1 MADTAEFAIG
11 AEASATDGP
20 VGKVSR
26 VVVDPVAK
34 ALTHLVV
41 EPGLRHGPSR
51 LVPLDLVDGGGASE
65 VRLSCTKAEFENL
78 EPAEETKFVPRTT
91 SYGSFGAGDVLSWPY
106 YGAGGVGDLDG
117 IGGAGGMGAEDGSP
131 VPRKITYD
139 TVPVGEVGVRRGQ
152 PVLATDGAIG
162 HVQGLVVH
170 PDTRSR
176 DPRAAAGGPP
186 VGEEGSGHPD
196 QRGGH
201 HGRRHPAQDR
211 QAGRGESAAGG
222 HLPPRVK
229 PRSEG
234 ERRRLSEA
242 FSCCYPVE

>member
-1 MADTAEFAIG
+1 MAETAEFAIG

-41 EPGLRHGPSR
+41 EPGLRQGPSR

-78 EPAEETKFVPRTT
+78 EPAEETKFIPRTT
-91 SYGSFGAGDVLSWPY
+91 SFGSYGAGDVLSWPY
-106 YGAGGVGDLDG
+106 YGAAGIGDLDG
-117 IGGAGGMGAEDGSP
+117 IGGAGGMGTEDGSP
-131 VPRKITYD
+131 VPRTVTYD

-162 HVQGLVVH
+162 HVQGLVVR
-170 PDTRSR
+170 PDTGHVTHVLLQEGHLWGKKEVAIPISAV
-176 DPRAAAGGPP
+176 DTTVDGTQLKIAKQDVENLPP
-186 VGEEGSGHPD
+186 VDISHP
-196 QRGGH
+196 
-201 HGRRHPAQDR
+201 
-211 QAGRGESAAGG
+211 E
-222 HLPPRVK
+222 
-229 PRSEG
+229 
-234 ERRRLSEA
+234 
-242 FSCCYPVE
+242 

>member
-1 MADTAEFAIG
+1 MAETAEFAIG
-11 AEASATDGP
+11 VEASATDGP

-41 EPGLRHGPSR
+41 EPGLRQGPSR

-65 VRLSCTKAEFENL
+65 VRLSCTKAEFDNL

-91 SYGSFGAGDVLSWPY
+91 AFGSFGAGDVLSWPY

-117 IGGAGGMGAEDGSP
+117 IGGAGGMGTLGGSP

-170 PDTRSR
+170 PDSGHVTHVLLQEGHLWGKKEVAIPISAV
-176 DPRAAAGGPP
+176 DTSVDGTQLKIAKQDVENLPP
-186 VGEEGSGHPD
+186 VNIAHP
-196 QRGGH
+196 
-201 HGRRHPAQDR
+201 
-211 QAGRGESAAGG
+211 E
-222 HLPPRVK
+222 
-229 PRSEG
+229 
-234 ERRRLSEA
+234 
-242 FSCCYPVE
+242 

>member
-41 EPGLRHGPSR
+41 EPGLRQGPSR

-78 EPAEETKFVPRTT
+78 EPAEETKFIPRTT
-91 SYGSFGAGDVLSWPY
+91 SFGSYGAGDVLSWPY
-106 YGAGGVGDLDG
+106 YGAAGIGDLDG
-117 IGGAGGMGAEDGSP
+117 IGGAGGMGTEDGSP
-131 VPRKITYD
+131 VPRTVTYD

-152 PVLATDGAIG
+152 PALATDGAIG

-170 PDTRSR
+170 PDTGRVTHVLLQEGHLWGKKEVAIPISAV
-176 DPRAAAGGPP
+176 DTTVDGTQLKIAKQDVENLPP
-186 VGEEGSGHPD
+186 VNISHP
-196 QRGGH
+196 
-201 HGRRHPAQDR
+201 
-211 QAGRGESAAGG
+211 E
-222 HLPPRVK
+222 
-229 PRSEG
+229 
-234 ERRRLSEA
+234 
-242 FSCCYPVE
+242 

>member
-20 VGKVSR
+20 VGTVSR

-41 EPGLRHGPSR
+41 QPGLRQGPSR
-51 LVPLDLVDGGGASE
+51 LVPLDLVEGGGASE

-91 SYGSFGAGDVLSWPY
+91 SFGSFGAGDVLSWPY
-106 YGAGGVGDLDG
+106 YGAGGMGDLDG
-117 IGGAGGMGAEDGSP
+117 VGGAGGMGAEDGSP
-131 VPRKITYD
+131 ISRKITYD

-170 PDTRSR
+170 PDTGHVTHVLLQEGHLWGKKEVAIPISAV
-176 DPRAAAGGPP
+176 DTTVDGTQLKIAKQDVENLPP
-186 VGEEGSGHPD
+186 VAISHP
-196 QRGGH
+196 
-201 HGRRHPAQDR
+201 
-211 QAGRGESAAGG
+211 E
-222 HLPPRVK
+222 
-229 PRSEG
+229 
-234 ERRRLSEA
+234 
-242 FSCCYPVE
+242 